1 MDISSIPAAPLLVL
15 TRLYALS
22 IFCRDRICS
31 SRSAYVPPGFPCES
45 SDASTRPH
53 GVFVEGRGPQG
64 EEHPTGS
71 GLPATDSAVLCPLLT
86 PPPATRRLPVA
97 PLPACGSHEM
107 EVSPDK
113 NANCNCTASAFTSE
127 PEPWALACC
136 AALPD
141 PSALYAVSVRRH
153 TVLLSGC
160 LPVVGRP
167 STLAFG

>member
-86 PPPATRRLPVA
+86 P
-97 PLPACGSHEM
+97 
-107 EVSPDK
+107 
-113 NANCNCTASAFTSE
+113 
-127 PEPWALACC
+127 
-136 AALPD
+136 
-141 PSALYAVSVRRH
+141 VRRSAH
-153 TVLLSGC
+153 LTVRSVLNAERQTG
-160 LPVVGRP
+160 LPG
-167 STLAFG
+167 